1 MSEIKKYIAV
11 SQVDSGHATLTYLGQ
26 ELRTNADGTN
36 EIAVSTKVKHVEL
49 ETFQVK
55 STISSEQE
63 KDLGVM
69 GIDVAG
75 MLRSTL
81 ENEATQGQDKQIYKK
96 MKLLGY
102 VSNRKL
108 WTKIQAIA
116 NKWVG
121 YVPMVNISKEG
132 SLLKRI
138 NLLRNQIAVSART
151 GRANFVIISPGLLQY
166 FTEDNEFKVSEHDS
180 STQVGLVYKCG
191 TYRDEM
197 DVLVNPSIRWT
208 DKRVVIGR
216 STTSMNEGVFLV
228 EHSEGNIITKSSSI
242 DTLELMPMVE
252 TILRSRYAL
261 VHTENAAKNYI
272 TITCTEKRHN
282 IFTHI
287 MDKYFKKKK

>member
-26 ELRTNADGTN
+26 ESKTNAQGTN
-36 EIAVSTKVKHVEL
+36 EIVIATKAKHVEL

-63 KDLGVM
+63 RDLSAI
-69 GIDVAG
+69 GIDAAG
-75 MLRSTL
+75 MLRSAL

-102 VSNRKL
+102 DSNRKL
-108 WTKIQAIA
+108 WTKIQNIA

-121 YVPMVNISKEG
+121 YVPMTDISKKG

-138 NLLRNQIAVSART
+138 NLLRNQIATSART
-151 GRANFVIISPGLLQY
+151 GRANFVIISPGLLHH
-166 FTEDNEFKVSEHDS
+166 FTEDDGFKVSEHDS
-180 STQVGLVYKCG
+180 STHVGLVYKCG

-197 DVLVNPSIRWT
+197 DILVNPSIAWT

-216 STTSMNEGVFLV
+216 ITTSMSEGVFLV
-228 EHSEGNIITKSSSI
+228 EHSEGNIFTKTANVNS
-242 DTLELMPMVE
+242 DTLMPMVE

-261 VHTENAAKNYI
+261 IHTDNAAKNYI

-282 IFTHI
+282 ILIHI
-287 MDKYFKKKK
+287 IDKYFKKKK